1 MSITL
6 WHFVG
11 LCLMIFTIGAVGLF
25 LNRRNLILILLCLEV
40 MLLGVSILLVAAAR
54 YAGLV
59 SGEIFALV
67 VLAIA
72 AAEAAIGLALLML
85 IFRKHKNISA
95 DTLREMRG

>member
-54 YAGLV
+54 YAGVV

>member
-54 YAGLV
+54 YAGSV